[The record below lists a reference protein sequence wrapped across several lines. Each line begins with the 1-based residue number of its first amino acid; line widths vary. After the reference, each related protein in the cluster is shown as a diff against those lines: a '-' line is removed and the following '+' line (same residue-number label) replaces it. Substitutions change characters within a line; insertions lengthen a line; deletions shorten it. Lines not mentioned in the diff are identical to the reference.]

1 MCNEKVSENPCNDSG
16 DVLCPLTI
24 VLSVVLISAGS
35 VLNYICWKRQNRKCI
50 QKCKVNF
57 SSTKTGNEDTNEDTM
72 GSVQQYME
80 IDEAGRQQTN
90 DAPISYTNLN
100 LQL

>member
-1 MCNEKVSENPCNDSG
+1 MPHNMPHNKTENENYTSDA
-16 DVLCPLTI
+16 
-24 VLSVVLISAGS
+24 SV
-35 VLNYICWKRQNRKCI
+35 
-50 QKCKVNF
+50 F
-57 SSTKTGNEDTNEDTM
+57 SLLEDTM
-72 GSVQQYME
+72 GSVQQYMK